1 VPTLLVRACAAFFLT
16 IGVPAAAAQV
26 PTQVP
31 NKVPNKA
38 PQKVVIYSSND
49 DTLHKLVFA
58 AFTKETGIAV
68 EPVSAGSGVIIKR
81 IQTEKDRPGGDI
93 IWGVSR
99 SILET
104 NKQYFAAYASKN
116 VDATPAQYREPQ
128 GLWIGNNLHLMVI
141 LQNTNVLPEA
151 EGPKAWADLIDP
163 KWKGKIAFTDPANSG
178 SAYSTVTMLVDLF
191 GGGDPGWA
199 MVRQLLANA
208 KVLNRSSLVFQGVG
222 NGEYPLGI
230 SLEYA
235 GYVWAAGGAP
245 VKTIYPADGT
255 IAQMEGVAIIK
266 GGPNADAAK
275 VFVDY
280 INRKDVREMIL
291 RGTFRRPARQDLD
304 LSALPGGMPSLKSV
318 KLMDYREEAWT
329 TVRAQ
334 TLEKIKDLVQET
346 R

>member
-1 VPTLLVRACAAFFLT
+1 VRIAARLLSGALLALSAVLA
-16 IGVPAAAAQV
+16 GPAAQAQ
-26 PTQVP
+26 
-31 NKVPNKA
+31 
-38 PQKVVIYSSND
+38 QKVVIYSSNE
-49 DTLHKLVFA
+49 DTLHKLVFE

-68 EPVSAGSGVIIKR
+68 EPVSAGSGVIVKR

-99 SILET
+99 SLLET
-104 NKQYFAAYASKN
+104 NKQFFSPYRSKN
-116 VDATPAQYREPQ
+116 HDATPAEFREPTD
-128 GLWIGNNLHLMVI
+128 LWIGNNLHLMVI
-141 LQNTNVLPEA
+141 LQNTKALPEG
-151 EGPKAWADLIDP
+151 EGPKAWADLLDP

-191 GGGDPGWA
+191 GGGDAGWA
-199 MVRQLLANA
+199 KVKELIANTR
-208 KVLNRSSLVFQGVG
+208 VLNRASLVFQGVG

-255 IAQMEGVAIIK
+255 IAQMEGVAVIK

-275 VFVDY
+275 AFVDY
-280 INRKDVREMIL
+280 INRKDVREAIIKA
-291 RGTFRRPARQDLD
+291 TFRRPARQDLELAKMPGSMPA
-304 LSALPGGMPSLKSV
+304 LSSLKLLPY
-318 KLMDYREEAWT
+318 KEEAWT
-329 TVRAQ
+329 AARGV
-334 TLEKIKDLVQET
+334 TLDKIKDMIQET